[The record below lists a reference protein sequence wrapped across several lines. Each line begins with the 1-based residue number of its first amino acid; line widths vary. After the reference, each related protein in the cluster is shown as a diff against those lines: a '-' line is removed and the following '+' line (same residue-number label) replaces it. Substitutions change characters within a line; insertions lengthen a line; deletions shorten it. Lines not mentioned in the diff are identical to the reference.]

1 MSDDETNVEETIMLT
16 RRERRRH
23 AASPGADAAG
33 SATATAPGE
42 ADAPDAAD
50 ASEEAHVL
58 EEADAPDEARAVEEA
73 DAPDE
78 ATVVVDRSSTS
89 SRSASE
95 PADDATVVVAR
106 DASRARPATL
116 AEGGA
121 HGGADDAIR
130 PALTTAPDAVATPAL
145 YKPRPAPL
153 APAAPPVITGGAAPT
168 RVADVERT
176 SVVRQGRRWSVY
188 ALVAALAACVVSVAG
203 LVGVGFAVFG

>member
-1 MSDDETNVEETIMLT
+1 MSDDETNVEETVMLT

-23 AASPGADAAG
+23 AASPGADAADR
-33 SATATAPGE
+33 ATAP
-42 ADAPDAAD
+42 
-50 ASEEAHVL
+50 EEARAFDA
-58 EEADAPDEARAVEEA
+58 ADAPDEARAPEEA
-73 DAPDE
+73 DALDE
-78 ATVVVDRSSTS
+78 ATVVVDRSRTS
-89 SRSASE
+89 SHSGSV

-106 DASRARPATL
+106 DASRARPSTL
-116 AEGGA
+116 VEGGEHGGA
-121 HGGADDAIR
+121 HDAIAS
-130 PALTTAPDAVATPAL
+130 ALTTAPDAVATPAL

-153 APAAPPVITGGAAPT
+153 TPVAPPVITGGAAPT